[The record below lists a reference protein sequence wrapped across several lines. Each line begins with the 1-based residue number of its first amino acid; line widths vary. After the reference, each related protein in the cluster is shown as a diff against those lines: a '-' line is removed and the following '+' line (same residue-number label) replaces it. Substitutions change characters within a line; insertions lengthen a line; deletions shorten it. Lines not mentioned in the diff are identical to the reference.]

1 MLKTDIEEERK
12 RQKDRKIEQRKDR
25 ATESQKKQNQFLSKL
40 KYVNRQND
48 RNRQKDR

>member
-25 ATESQKKQNQFLSKL
+25 ATEKSEKPKPIFYQS
-40 KYVNRQND
+40 
-48 RNRQKDR
+48 